1 MILEEVI
8 DRYVLTLGKDGQIEG
23 RKVICTASNYDDI
36 KKVFDDKVEEWRKE
50 YMTKEID
57 DDMCYTIYDLYNMN
71 IVDRFNKLNLL

>member
-8 DRYVLTLGKDGQIEG
+8 DRYMLTLGKDGQIEG
-23 RKVICTASNYDDI
+23 RKIICTAPNYDDI

>member
-23 RKVICTASNYDDI
+23 RKIICTASNYDDI